1 MKKISIAVFLLLF
14 TLVFTACQKD
24 SDNKPQ
30 TSSKEAPTT
39 IEFAKKDTASDFKI
53 VYGADLDQADTKII
67 KTFANMIKENLGVEL
82 TVVDDTAAEST
93 KEIVINSSARSE
105 SAKLTDTIVDGEYA
119 IKALADAD
127 NQSILVS
134 AKGSA
139 ALSDSLLYLVSAYV
153 DEEKGVASMDASTNI
168 KRNSELLY
176 VAKRGETP
184 FFVLKYGKN
193 GEKAARLLKSKLNE
207 QIGVDIELVPARGSN
222 IKMYPFEINFLSD
235 DDYDD
240 GIDVHNAGTNE
251 YSISVTSDSS
261 SVSLHIY
268 SSDTEGEYMAVLALL
283 SEFLNSESGEFY
295 IPKNINK
302 IKLADATDY
311 ALYEDY
317 IRNGN
322 DGEITDKDLLVGMV
336 IRREG
341 AHGTIRDP
349 NVLYEN
355 GKFYMYYSGGGV
367 WYCSESSS
375 LYGPW
380 KSPKTIAVLSDFV
393 DKHGINARKY
403 DYNWAPEIHKYKD
416 DYYLFT
422 TYWCCEEDHNS
433 PIEPTWSPYI
443 GHRAVVIMKAD
454 NPFGPFVPISKDA
467 DGNLGHSTPGCWDT
481 IDATLYVDD
490 EGQPWTVFSHEWT
503 SSPDAVGSFYAAK
516 LSDDLSSF
524 IGEPTQIFTANAKIG
539 TNSTNGVPD
548 AAYIYKTKDGQLICL
563 WSSFYYGG
571 YVVIQAVSKSG
582 NILGP
587 WTQERELLYDSTQY
601 KGLAGGH
608 PSIVTDE
615 KGQMYLVLH
624 APNGTSD
631 DRPGVHECPTF
642 VPIIEKN
649 NRLIW
654 GLNAK
659 SKNNN

>member
-1 MKKISIAVFLLLF
+1 MKKILTAVLILLF
-14 TLVFTACQKD
+14 AVAFTACQNNGD
-24 SDNKPQ
+24 EKPQ
-30 TSSKEAPTT
+30 TTAKEIPTT

-53 VYGADLDQADTKII
+53 VYGADLDQADVKII
-67 KTFANMIKENLGVEL
+67 KTFASMIKENLGVEL
-82 TVVDDTAAEST
+82 QIVDDTTTENAC
-93 KEIVINSSARSE
+93 EIVINSTARSE
-105 SAKLTDTIVDGEYA
+105 SAKLTESIADGEYA
-119 IKALADAD
+119 VKALADAD
-127 NQSILVS
+127 SQRILVS
-134 AKGSA
+134 AKGNT
-139 ALSDSLLYLVSAYV
+139 ALSDALLYLVSAHI
-153 DEEKGVASMDASTNI
+153 DNQKGVASMDASTNI
-168 KRNSELLY
+168 KQDSSKLY

-184 FFVLKYGKN
+184 FFVIKYGKN
-193 GEKAARLLKSKLNE
+193 GEKSAKLLKTKLKE
-207 QIGVDIELVPARGSN
+207 QLGVDIELVLARGSK
-222 IKMYPFEINFLSD
+222 IKTYPFEIDFSSD
-235 DDYDD
+235 SDFYSGIEVYD
-240 GIDVHNAGTNE
+240 AGTNE
-251 YSISVTSDSS
+251 YAISVSTDSS
-261 SVSLHIY
+261 SVSLHVY
-268 SSDTEGEYMAVLALL
+268 SSDTEGGYMAVLRLL
-283 SEFLNSESGEFY
+283 SDYLNMDTGEFY
-295 IPKNINK
+295 IPKNID
-302 IKLADATDY
+302 IKKYADAADY

-341 AHGTIRDP
+341 AKETIRDP

-355 GKFYMYYSGGGV
+355 GKYYMYYSSGGV
-367 WYCSESSS
+367 WYCSGSQS

-380 KSPKTIAVLSDFV
+380 ERPKTIAVLSNFV
-393 DKHGINARKY
+393 DKYGINARKY

-416 DYYLFT
+416 NYYLFT

-433 PIEPTWSPYI
+433 PYEATWSPYI

-481 IDATLYVDD
+481 IDATLYIDD

-524 IGEPTQIFTANAKIG
+524 VGEPIQIFTANAQVGNKK
-539 TNSTNGVPD
+539 TNGVPD
-548 AAYIYKTKDGQLICL
+548 GANIYKTKDGQLICL
-563 WSSFYYGG
+563 WSSFVDGG

-582 NILGP
+582 DILGP

-601 KGLAGGH
+601 KDLAGGH

-615 KGQMYLVLH
+615 NGQMYLVLH
-624 APNGTSD
+624 APNGSSD

-659 SKNNN
+659 SKE

>member
-1 MKKISIAVFLLLF
+1 MKKILTAVLILLF
-14 TLVFTACQKD
+14 AVAFTACQN
-24 SDNKPQ
+24 SSEEKPQ
-30 TSSKEAPTT
+30 TTAKEVPTT
-39 IEFAKKDTASDFKI
+39 IEFAQKDTASDFKV
-53 VYGADLDQADTKII
+53 VYGADLDQTDIKIIRSFADT
-67 KTFANMIKENLGVEL
+67 IKEKLGVEL
-82 TVVDDTAAEST
+82 TVVDDTTAESIH
-93 KEIVINSSARSE
+93 EIVINSTTRSE
-105 SAKLTDTIVDGEYA
+105 SAKLTETIADGEYT

-127 NQSILVS
+127 SQSILVS
-134 AKGSA
+134 ARGNT
-139 ALSDSLLYLVSAYV
+139 ALSDALLYLVSAHIN
-153 DEEKGVASMDASTNI
+153 DEKGVASMDASTSI
-168 KRNSELLY
+168 KRDSSKLY

-184 FFVLKYGKN
+184 FFVIKYGKN
-193 GEKAARLLKSKLNE
+193 GEKAAKLLKAKLNE
-207 QIGVDIELVPARGSN
+207 QLGVDVELVLARGSK
-222 IKMYPFEINFLSD
+222 IKKYPFEIDLSSD
-235 DDYDD
+235 SDFYSGIEVYD
-240 GIDVHNAGTNE
+240 AGTNE
-251 YSISVTSDSS
+251 YAISVSSDSS
-261 SVSLHIY
+261 SVSLHVY
-268 SSDTEGEYMAVLALL
+268 SSDTEGEYMAVLRLL
-283 SEFLNSESGEFY
+283 SDYLNTDNGEFY
-295 IPKNINK
+295 IPKNID
-302 IKLADATDY
+302 IKKYADAADY

-322 DGEITDKDLLVGMV
+322 NGEITNKDLLVGMV

-341 AHGTIRDP
+341 AVGTTRDP
-349 NVLYEN
+349 NLLYEN
-355 GKFYMYYSGGGV
+355 GQFYMYYSSGGV
-367 WYCSESSS
+367 WYCTVSQS

-380 KSPKTIAVLSDFV
+380 GSPKTIAVLSDFV
-393 DKHGINARKY
+393 DKYGINARKY

-416 DYYLFT
+416 NYYLFT

-433 PIEPTWSPYI
+433 PYEATWSPHI

-524 IGEPTQIFTANAKIG
+524 IGEPVQIFTANAQVG
-539 TNSTNGVPD
+539 TKKTSGVPD
-548 AAYIYKTKDGQLICL
+548 GANIYKTKDGQLICL
-563 WSSFYYGG
+563 WSSFIDG

-608 PSIVTDE
+608 PSIITDE

-624 APNGTSD
+624 SPNGTSE

-659 SKNNN
+659 SEE

>member
-1 MKKISIAVFLLLF
+1 MKQISIAVIMLLF
-14 TLVFTACQKD
+14 VLVFAACQKEKND
-24 SDNKPQ
+24 VPQ
-30 TSSKEAPTT
+30 TTSKEVPTT
-39 IEFAKKDTASDFKI
+39 IEFAKKDTTSDFKI
-53 VYGADLDQADTKII
+53 VYGADLDQTDIKII
-67 KTFANMIKENLGVEL
+67 RSFADMIKESIGVDL
-82 TVVDDTAAEST
+82 QVVDDTTVESAC
-93 KEIVINSSARSE
+93 EIIINSTSRSE
-105 SAKLTDTIVDGEYA
+105 SARLTESIADGEYA
-119 IKALADAD
+119 IKALADSD
-127 NQSILVS
+127 SKSILVS
-134 AKGSA
+134 AKGSS
-139 ALSDSLLYLVSAYV
+139 ALSDALLYLVSAHI
-153 DEEKGVASMDASTNI
+153 DSEKGVASMDVSTDL
-168 KRNSELLY
+168 KRDSSKLY

-184 FFVLKYGKN
+184 FFVIKYGKN
-193 GEKAARLLKSKLNE
+193 GEKAAKLLKSKLNE
-207 QIGVDIELVPARGSN
+207 QLGVDIELVLARGSK
-222 IKMYPFEINFLSD
+222 IKMYPFEIDLSSD
-235 DDYDD
+235 SDFYS
-240 GIDVHNAGTNE
+240 GIETFDAGTNE
-251 YSISVTSDSS
+251 YSISVSSDAS
-261 SVSLHIY
+261 SVSLHVY
-268 SSDTEGEYMAVLALL
+268 SSDVEGECMAILSLL
-283 SEFLNSESGEFY
+283 SDYLDSESGEFY

-302 IKLADATDY
+302 LKLADAADY

-341 AHGTIRDP
+341 AAETIRDP
-349 NVLYEN
+349 NLLYEN
-355 GKFYMYYSGGGV
+355 GNFYMYYSSGGV
-367 WYCSESSS
+367 WYCSVSQS

-380 KSPKTIAVLSDFV
+380 ENPKTIAVLSDFV
-393 DKHGINARKY
+393 DKYGINARKY

-416 DYYLFT
+416 NYYLFT

-433 PIEPTWSPYI
+433 PYEATWSPYV
-443 GHRAVVIMKAD
+443 GHRAVVIMKSD

-481 IDATLYVDD
+481 IDATLYIDD

-524 IGEPTQIFTANAKIG
+524 IGEPIQIFTANARIG
-539 TNSTNGVPD
+539 NKNTNGVPD
-548 AAYIYKTKDGQLICL
+548 GANIYKSKDGQLICL
-563 WSSFYYGG
+563 WSSFYDGG

-582 NILGP
+582 SILGP

-601 KGLAGGH
+601 KDLAGGH

-615 KGQMYLVLH
+615 SGQMYLVLH
-624 APNGTSD
+624 SPNGTSD

-659 SKNNN
+659 SKD